1 MSVAESPYP
10 HHRLKGILDLLIRSA
25 LLLLA
30 FLITH

>member
-1 MSVAESPYP
+1 MSVAELPYP
-10 HHRLKGILDLLIRSA
+10 PHRLKGILDLLIGSA